1 MDKINYLYAF
11 GGVQMTA
18 DTVDNFL
25 DVSVDYFVKVNM
37 ESFREVVDMLGGALP
52 RTVHSLSL

>member
-1 MDKINYLYAF
+1 
-11 GGVQMTA
+11 MTA

-25 DVSVDYFVKVNM
+25 DVSVDFFVKVNM

-52 RTVHSLSL
+52 RTVRSLSL